1 MRHNAGMGAAK
12 ETAPAWPVTLGE
24 IDAILARAAG
34 LPAGAAH
41 ERLAPAPRPGWDPG
55 VVAADARPAAAL
67 VLLLDRGP
75 GPAVLLTVRG
85 VGLRRHAGQISFPGG
100 RVEDGETIADA
111 ALREAAEEVG
121 LPAGAARIVAPLSPL
136 YIPVSGFG
144 LQPFVAL
151 CAAPPERWIA
161 QPEEVARI
169 VEVPLTLLADPAS
182 LGVERRSVGGVDYR
196 IPYFRVGPDK
206 VWGATAMVL
215 AELLWLLGRPPRAA
229 AEEDA

>member
-1 MRHNAGMGAAK
+1 MDGAN
-12 ETAPAWPVTLGE
+12 EIAPGWPATLG
-24 IDAILARAAG
+24 DVGAILARAAG
-34 LPAGAAH
+34 LPGGAAH
-41 ERLAPAPRPGWDPG
+41 ELLAPAPRPGWDPG
-55 VVAADARPAAAL
+55 VLAADARPAAAL
-67 VLLLDRGP
+67 VLLLDRGA

-85 VGLRRHAGQISFPGG
+85 VALRRHAGQISFPGG
-100 RVEDGETIADA
+100 RVEDGETIPQA

-144 LQPFVAL
+144 LHPFAAL
-151 CAAPPERWIA
+151 CAAPPERWRP

-169 VEVPLTLLADPAS
+169 VEAPLALLADPAS
-182 LGVERRSVGGVDYR
+182 LGVERRAVGGVDYR
-196 IPYFRVGPDK
+196 IPYFRVGQDK

-215 AELLWLLGRPPRAA
+215 AELLWLLGRPPRVA